1 MGDEYPEEWINIERR
16 ATPSHPMWEIF
27 VPASNN
33 DMEFSYEHHKMFD
46 EFVKQKAGGITIL
59 RGAKGEWI
67 SPEGDLYK
75 DRIIP
80 CRICCTRD
88 DMDCIMRFALN
99 HYNQKA
105 IMAYK
110 LSDQVLIARK

>member
-1 MGDEYPEEWINIERR
+1 MGDEYPEEWVNIEHL

-27 VPASNN
+27 VPASKG
-33 DMEFSYEHHKMFD
+33 DVEFPYEHHKLFD
-46 EFVKQKAGGITIL
+46 AFVKEKAGGITIL

-67 SPEGDLYK
+67 SPDGELYK

-80 CRICCTRD
+80 CRICCSRKD
-88 DMDCIMRFALN
+88 IMQIMKFALK
-99 HYNQKA
+99 HYGQKA

-110 LSDQVLIARK
+110 ISDQVLIVK